1 MNFGERRR
9 DFRKGEEVAD
19 FAKRTN
25 YVAQLGADASPF
37 SQITES
43 ASIRIRKYSQGHNM
57 AANTLEAKAHELLGY
72 LGPSQLAAVVRL
84 LEVMVDE
91 EDEELTEEDRRAIAA
106 SREYFRQNP
115 EGGLTFEQVAAECGF
130 TK

>member
-1 MNFGERRR
+1 
-9 DFRKGEEVAD
+9 
-19 FAKRTN
+19 
-25 YVAQLGADASPF
+25 
-37 SQITES
+37 
-43 ASIRIRKYSQGHNM
+43 M